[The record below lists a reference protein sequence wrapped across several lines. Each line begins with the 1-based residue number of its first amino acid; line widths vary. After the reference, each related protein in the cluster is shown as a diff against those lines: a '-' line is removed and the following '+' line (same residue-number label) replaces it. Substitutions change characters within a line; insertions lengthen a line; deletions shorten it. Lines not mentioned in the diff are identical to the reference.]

1 MQSYWPCHWADLK
14 PKHSTPFYQILRQH
28 DSAPWNGG
36 WLSSNHNHLLQV
48 FNLYIRHNECVDF
61 EVGRLCCC
69 CRCCLVSHHLLF
81 LSCSAYVFVVVVP

>member
-36 WLSSNHNHLLQV
+36 WLSSNHHHLLQV
-48 FNLYIRHNECVDF
+48 FNLYIRHNECDDF
-61 EVGRLCCC
+61 EVERFAAAAAVLSLFIFFFFPALLLCL
-69 CRCCLVSHHLLF
+69 RRAIIF
-81 LSCSAYVFVVVVP
+81 